1 MKQGNRKHIRLLAM
15 AMSLAVV
22 GMLAAFMALA
32 AQPAP
37 ASAQDPCDG
46 PLAPILPQCQG
57 STPPPTPT
65 PVPPMQDDKI
75 TSDSTSGGAAPEL
88 KVVITSLSRGL
99 AVGGSIVLYLE
110 DDYQEPATIPA
121 SSVYFVAENPTSAPT
136 GNGARVYTTIA
147 PKIDTDDYFD
157 ADKSDISIRVF
168 IPDMCTNATDACE
181 GANGPM
187 QGQKLTMVVED
198 NSGIKNPTEA
208 GSHSAAFAILGP
220 TDSVPGPAA
229 VDKDFELPTWAK
241 ISLSDV
247 DNIRGYELTITGS
260 GFNDGTTAAV
270 YVLHDPSV
278 GSVAF
283 DSGAN
288 EAALCERI
296 VNRGTLAGGSLVGS
310 DDRVSVT
317 FVVTAPT
324 FGPGNTNYICM
335 VYGEDRMSHT
345 DVERFHLEHSIRVS
359 PSTVSA
365 GDKATVFAQD
375 YPNAG
380 ASFSSLR
387 IAGRAYV
394 PDGTSLSAFITS
406 HSAIGPDGDATVTFE
421 VPDVLEG
428 TLRLDARWGNIEAST
443 RITVREG
450 GFTEPQFVGPV
461 SSLAASADG
470 QEAGAVRLIWSPAEN
485 AQVHFVIY
493 VKSEEL
499 YAGNYAS
506 ARMAPFSGSEGVI
519 TGLDGGT
526 SYHFNVIGMRWNWV
540 EYGAVWGSWT
550 DWASA
555 TPVGA
560 DAASDMEPPLT
571 EPQYVG
577 RVANLTAGAEGQEA
591 GAVRA
596 TWSEADNAQVHFVIY
611 VKSEE
616 LYANNYASAQ
626 MAPFAGSEGL
636 ITGLD
641 GGTSYHFNVIGMR
654 WNWVQYGAVW
664 GEWSAWA
671 PATPKE
677 PDGAAAPASLGDK
690 AELTALYN
698 ATDGANWA
706 NNTNWLS
713 DLPLNRWYGVTA
725 DDDERVT
732 RLELNE
738 NLLVGTLLRELGGLS
753 HLEYL
758 NLEEN
763 QLTGLLPV
771 SLRNLI
777 NLTELDVSGNQ
788 LGGNRL
794 GRSPLFVLL
803 GGNPFDGGLLSGQI
817 PSSIGRLT
825 NLKRLDLGDNLFTG
839 RIPAELG
846 HLAEL
851 RYLEL
856 DENNLGGQIP
866 ESLGDLGNLI
876 GLELSGNN
884 FTVCIPAGLRDV
896 PENDLIG
903 LALPYCDDTVGFA
916 SLRNALNL
924 EKNNPQAA
932 AAIKA
937 LSWVSDGIT
946 VAEKNTVERLV
957 YIAAFH
963 LNVFDVLI
971 QLPWIVDSLTG
982 AEASV
987 INSIAAIAED
997 HSTAAERIIHMQF
1010 LEAIDRRDVRAM
1022 RCLGRSSLEK
1032 LRQILSHPTLNDGID
1047 DQEARFIGLFCLGL
1061 QPHQVEFLHYPSTTV
1076 EGRTI
1081 HPPLSGEVDLAIIRT
1096 GQGPAHSLELLEN
1109 AVRSIEEFVG
1119 VRFPTDYVAL
1129 FFDAAELPAGTIGR
1143 YDGNSIVVLPEYDV
1157 DEGSHL
1163 ANFAGRVIAHEVAHH
1178 YWLGNR
1184 DWIDEGASEF
1194 MTSISENDRIG
1205 ARVEALDYPC
1215 RYATNIAE
1223 LERLDLDKYPP
1234 ASGCKYSL
1242 GQRIFLDLY
1251 RSLGDNDFRQGF
1263 RDLYLIAEVEAKNTR
1278 AGIEQIK
1285 QAFPENAST
1294 VIARWYDG
1302 TEPYDLSSLDT
1313 SPVDPRLPA
1322 INGQIDNAYITIG
1335 ADGPVTSTFPARGVD
1350 DRVFLNLE
1358 HSYRIS
1364 GPPGEMRLEVVEF
1377 YEDGFAFKRRAHDI
1391 TLAQMC
1397 IRCEF
1402 RLSIGSSPDEP
1413 WAPGRYWVYVYDGD
1427 RKVAEVTYEVAP

>member
-57 STPPPTPT
+57 STPTPT
-65 PVPPMQDDKI
+65 PGPDTTPDAGDMI
-75 TSDSTSGGAAPEL
+75 TSDSTSGGAAPEFQ
-88 KVVITSLSRGL
+88 VVIGSLPMNL

-121 SSVYFVAENPTSAPT
+121 SSVYFVAENPTNAPT

-220 TDSVPGPAA
+220 TDGVPGPAA

-247 DNIRGYELTITGS
+247 DNIRDYELTITGS

-283 DSGAN
+283 DNSAN

-335 VYGEDRMSHT
+335 VDGEGRMSHT
-345 DVERFHLEHSIRVS
+345 DVERFHLEHSIHVS

-365 GDKATVFAQD
+365 GDTATVFAQD

-387 IAGRAYV
+387 IAGSAYA

-406 HSAIGPDGDATVTFE
+406 HSAIGPDGDATLTFE
-421 VPDVLEG
+421 VPDGREG

-526 SYHFNVIGMRWNWV
+526 TYHFNVIGMRWNWV
-540 EYGAVWGSWT
+540 DYGAVWGGWT

-560 DAASDMEPPLT
+560 DATSDVEPPLT
-571 EPQYVG
+571 EPQFVG
-577 RVANLTAGAEGQEA
+577 RVANLTASADGQEA

-616 LYANNYASAQ
+616 LYANNYASTQ

-664 GEWSAWA
+664 GGWAEWA
-671 PATPKE
+671 PATPGKTDATTE
-677 PDGAAAPASLGDK
+677 FNEGSSAVRTVAENTVRGQDIGDPVDATGDDLEYILTGDDASSFSIVSGTGQLQTRAALDHETKAAYAAVIIAFNPSGGSATISVTIHVDNVEEPGTVTLSSGRFTVGETIVATLTDPDGSIAETRWLWEKSLDKIAWTAIGGATSAEYTPILEDVGHYLRVTGSYSDGEGPSKAASGISDEPVPPVQAPRDDRAV
-690 AELTALYN
+690 LTTLYR

-713 DLPLNRWYGVTA
+713 DLSLDQWHGVIA
-725 DDDERVT
+725 DDDGRVT
-732 RLELNE
+732 FIFLNRNRLLGRVPSELGRLSNLRSLSLQH
-738 NLLVGTLLRELGGLS
+738 NLLVGEIPSTIGNLPDLQGLYLGG
-753 HLEYL
+753 
-758 NLEEN
+758 NLMTGELPTALGD
-763 QLTGLLPV
+763 LT
-771 SLRNLI
+771 NLA
-777 NLTELDVSGNQ
+777 NLDVSGNQ
-788 LGGNRL
+788 LAGELPTAL
-794 GRSPLFVLL
+794 GRPL
-803 GGNPFDGGLLSGQI
+803 
-817 PSSIGRLT
+817 
-825 NLKRLDLGDNLFTG
+825 
-839 RIPAELG
+839 
-846 HLAEL
+846 
-851 RYLEL
+851 
-856 DENNLGGQIP
+856 
-866 ESLGDLGNLI
+866 
-876 GLELSGNN
+876 
-884 FTVCIPAGLRDV
+884 
-896 PENDLIG
+896 
-903 LALPYCDDTVGFA
+903 
-916 SLRNALNL
+916 
-924 EKNNPQAA
+924 
-932 AAIKA
+932 
-937 LSWVSDGIT
+937 
-946 VAEKNTVERLV
+946 
-957 YIAAFH
+957 
-963 LNVFDVLI
+963 
-971 QLPWIVDSLTG
+971 
-982 AEASV
+982 
-987 INSIAAIAED
+987 
-997 HSTAAERIIHMQF
+997 
-1010 LEAIDRRDVRAM
+1010 
-1022 RCLGRSSLEK
+1022 
-1032 LRQILSHPTLNDGID
+1032 
-1047 DQEARFIGLFCLGL
+1047 
-1061 QPHQVEFLHYPSTTV
+1061 
-1076 EGRTI
+1076 
-1081 HPPLSGEVDLAIIRT
+1081 
-1096 GQGPAHSLELLEN
+1096 
-1109 AVRSIEEFVG
+1109 
-1119 VRFPTDYVAL
+1119 
-1129 FFDAAELPAGTIGR
+1129 
-1143 YDGNSIVVLPEYDV
+1143 
-1157 DEGSHL
+1157 
-1163 ANFAGRVIAHEVAHH
+1163 
-1178 YWLGNR
+1178 
-1184 DWIDEGASEF
+1184 
-1194 MTSISENDRIG
+1194 
-1205 ARVEALDYPC
+1205 
-1215 RYATNIAE
+1215 
-1223 LERLDLDKYPP
+1223 
-1234 ASGCKYSL
+1234 
-1242 GQRIFLDLY
+1242 
-1251 RSLGDNDFRQGF
+1251 
-1263 RDLYLIAEVEAKNTR
+1263 
-1278 AGIEQIK
+1278 
-1285 QAFPENAST
+1285 
-1294 VIARWYDG
+1294 
-1302 TEPYDLSSLDT
+1302 
-1313 SPVDPRLPA
+1313 
-1322 INGQIDNAYITIG
+1322 
-1335 ADGPVTSTFPARGVD
+1335 
-1350 DRVFLNLE
+1350 
-1358 HSYRIS
+1358 
-1364 GPPGEMRLEVVEF
+1364 
-1377 YEDGFAFKRRAHDI
+1377 
-1391 TLAQMC
+1391 
-1397 IRCEF
+1397 
-1402 RLSIGSSPDEP
+1402 
-1413 WAPGRYWVYVYDGD
+1413 
-1427 RKVAEVTYEVAP
+1427 